1 MNKILILGAS
11 GSLAKVVIPKLL
23 KNPDNQL
30 TLFVRNPNS
39 VAEFAGEKVQIIQG
53 DVLDF
58 PALDAAMSGQEMV
71 YAGLAGSLEKMADN
85 VVKTVQ
91 RNQVKH
97 LIWISSMGIYGETGE
112 NHGSVLDPYRKS
124 AQLIENSDVPYTI
137 IRPAWF
143 TDGQEIDYQTTQKG
157 EPFKGTSVSRASIA
171 DLIEKIIA
179 NPDEFKQKSVGIGRV

>member
-11 GSLAKVVIPKLL
+11 GSLAKAVIPKLL
-23 KNPDNQL
+23 KNPDNRL

-39 VAEFAGEKVQIIQG
+39 VAAFAGEKVQIIQG

-58 PALDAAMSGQEMV
+58 PALDAAMAGQEMV

-85 VVKTVQ
+85 VVKAVQ

-112 NHGSVLDPYRKS
+112 NHGSVLEPYKKS
-124 AQLIENSDVPYTI
+124 ARIIENSDISYTV

-143 TDGQEIDYQTTQKG
+143 TDAQEIDYQTTQKG